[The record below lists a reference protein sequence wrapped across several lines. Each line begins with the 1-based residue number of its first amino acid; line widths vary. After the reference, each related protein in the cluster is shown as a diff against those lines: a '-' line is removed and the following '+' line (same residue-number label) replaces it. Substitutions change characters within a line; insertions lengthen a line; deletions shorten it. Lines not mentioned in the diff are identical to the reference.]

1 MLRVLAELLLICLR
15 RTHAHPIETRP
26 FGVADRLVTPAL
38 AQGTGNTSITV
49 EQPWSRATPGG
60 AKTGAV
66 YMTLDN
72 KSGTA
77 DRLTGVSS
85 DVADKLQ
92 IHEMKVENGVMK
104 MREVAGGLSIPAGG
118 SVALKPGSYHVMLIG
133 LKKPLTVGEKF
144 PLTLTFE
151 KAGNIS
157 VTVPVQAMGATQDK
171 GGMGGMGGMQDS
183 KSGGG
188 MGKMDKMEMK

>member
-1 MLRVLAELLLICLR
+1 MLRFGGAFTHVLTENNMHILSKLTLAALLIG
-15 RTHAHPIETRP
+15 
-26 FGVADRLVTPAL
+26 FVTPAF
-38 AQGTGNTSITV
+38 AQGTSNTSITV
-49 EQPWSRATPGG
+49 EQPWSRATPTG

-72 KSGTA
+72 KSSTA
-77 DRLTGVSS
+77 DRLTGASS

-92 IHEMKVENGVMK
+92 IHEMKVENGVMQ
-104 MREVAGGLSIPAGG
+104 MREIPGGLPIPAGG
-118 SVALKPGSYHVMLIG
+118 SVMLKPGGYHVMLIG
-133 LKKPLTVGEKF
+133 LKKPLIAGEKI

-157 VTVPVQAMGATQDK
+157 VTVPVQAMGAMQDK
-171 GGMGGMGGMQDS
+171 GGMNGMGEMQNG

-188 MGKMDKMEMK
+188 MGNMEMK

>member
-1 MLRVLAELLLICLR
+1 MRTFSKLAFAAVLIA
-15 RTHAHPIETRP
+15 
-26 FGVADRLVTPAL
+26 FVGPAF
-38 AQGTGNTSITV
+38 AQGTGAASITV
-49 EQPWSRATPGG
+49 EQPYARATPAG

-66 YMTLDN
+66 YMTIDN

-77 DRLTGVSS
+77 DRLTGALS

-92 IHEMKVENGVMK
+92 IHEMKVENGVMQ
-104 MREVAGGLSIPAGG
+104 MREIPGGLPIPANG
-118 SVALKPGSYHVMLIG
+118 SVVLKPGSYHVMLIG
-133 LKKPLTVGEKF
+133 LKKPLTAGEKF

-151 KAGNIS
+151 KAGNIA

-171 GGMGGMGGMQDS
+171 GGINSMGGMQDG

-188 MGKMDKMEMK
+188 MGHMEMK

>member
-1 MLRVLAELLLICLR
+1 LAELFANTLTESIMCNLSKLALTALLIG
-15 RTHAHPIETRP
+15 
-26 FGVADRLVTPAL
+26 FVVPAL
-38 AQGTGNTSITV
+38 AQGAGNTSITI
-49 EQPWSRATPGG
+49 EQPWARATPTG

-77 DRLTGVSS
+77 DRLTGASS

-92 IHEMKVENGVMK
+92 IHEMKVENGVMQ
-104 MREVAGGLSIPAGG
+104 MREVPDGLPIPVGG
-118 SVALKPGSYHVMLIG
+118 SVVLKPGSYHVMLIG
-133 LKKPLTVGEKF
+133 LKKPLTAGEKIA
-144 PLTLTFE
+144 LTLTFE

-171 GGMGGMGGMQDS
+171 GGMNGMGGMQDG

-188 MGKMDKMEMK
+188 MGNMEMK

>member
-1 MLRVLAELLLICLR
+1 
-15 RTHAHPIETRP
+15 
-26 FGVADRLVTPAL
+26 
-38 AQGTGNTSITV
+38 
-49 EQPWSRATPGG
+49 
-60 AKTGAV
+60 
-66 YMTLDN
+66 MTLDN

-77 DRLTGVSS
+77 DRLTGASS

-104 MREVAGGLSIPAGG
+104 MREVAGGLPIPASG
-118 SVALKPGSYHVMLIG
+118 SVVLKPGSYHVMLIG

-157 VTVPVQAMGATQDK
+157 VTVPVQAMGATEQK
-171 GGMGGMGGMQDS
+171 GGMGDMHDKQ
-183 KSGGG
+183 GGG
-188 MGKMDKMEMK
+188 MGHMEMK

>member
-1 MLRVLAELLLICLR
+1 MLRFGGAFTHTLTENTMRTLSKLAVAALLIG
-15 RTHAHPIETRP
+15 
-26 FGVADRLVTPAL
+26 FVTSTL
-38 AQGTGNTSITV
+38 AQGTGNTSVTV
-49 EQPWSRATPGG
+49 EQPWARATPSG
-60 AKTGAV
+60 AKNGAV

-77 DRLTGVSS
+77 DRLTGASS

-92 IHEMKVENGVMK
+92 IHEMKVENGVMQ
-104 MREVAGGLSIPAGG
+104 MRQIAGGLPVPANG
-118 SVALKPGSYHVMLIG
+118 SVVLKPGSYHVMLIG

-157 VTVPVQAMGATQDK
+157 VTVPVQTMGATQDK
-171 GGMGGMGGMQDS
+171 GGMSGMQDN
-183 KSGGG
+183 KSGAG
-188 MGKMDKMEMK
+188 MGHMEMK

>member
-1 MLRVLAELLLICLR
+1 MRTLSKLAL
-15 RTHAHPIETRP
+15 A
-26 FGVADRLVTPAL
+26 ALVISFFTPAL
-38 AQGTGNTSITV
+38 AQGTSNTSITV
-49 EQPWSRATPGG
+49 EQPWARATPGG

-77 DRLTGVSS
+77 DRLTGASS
-85 DVADKLQ
+85 DVAEKLQ

-104 MREVAGGLSIPAGG
+104 MREIAGGLPIPANG
-118 SVALKPGSYHVMLIG
+118 SVVLKPGTYHVMLIG
-133 LKKPLTVGEKF
+133 LKKPLTAGEKF

-157 VTVPVQAMGATQDK
+157 VTVPVQAMGAAQDK
-171 GGMGGMGGMQDS
+171 GGMGGMGGMQD
-183 KSGGG
+183 KSGG
-188 MGKMDKMEMK
+188 MGHMEMK